1 MLVYL
6 NGKFISHE
14 QATVS
19 VYERGFLFGDGIYEV
34 IRSYHGYFFETE
46 AHLRRLQ
53 HGLAT
58 LQLPFDDFA
67 GLENI
72 ARRLLAENNLLNG
85 ESLIYFQITRGAA
98 IPRKHFFPPPGTPPT
113 VYIAANKFVPS
124 RDLIENGVAV
134 ITMPDIRWNRCD
146 LKTIN
151 LLPNVLASQKAHE
164 QGADE
169 AIFIHEG
176 VATEASHSNFFAVFD
191 GKVITHPRSPKI
203 LPGITRAV
211 VLELCRELRLPL
223 EETPPLAA
231 RLPQAS
237 ELFLSRTTGEV
248 VPIVRLD
255 HVVIA
260 DGKPGPITRKLQE
273 AFAQRIAAGKS
284 QKALTQEISLTE

>member
-1 MLVYL
+1 MLIYL
-6 NGKFISHE
+6 NGKFIPHE

-19 VYERGFLFGDGIYEV
+19 VYERGFLFGDGVYEV

-72 ARRLLAENNLLNG
+72 ARRLLAENNFTDG
-85 ESLIYFQITRGAA
+85 EALIYFQITRGAA
-98 IPRKHFFPPPGTPPT
+98 IPRKHLFPPPGTPPT
-113 VYIAANKFVPS
+113 VYIAANKFAPAQEQT
-124 RDLIENGVAV
+124 ENGVSA
-134 ITMPDIRWNRCD
+134 ITMPDIRWHRCD

-191 GKVITHPRSPKI
+191 GKIITHPRSPKI

-211 VLELCRELRLPL
+211 VLELCRELRLPV

-231 RLPQAS
+231 RLPQAG

-255 HVVIA
+255 NVVIA

-273 AFAQRIAAGKS
+273 AFARRIVAGKS
-284 QKALTQEISLTE
+284 QTTSPKEIL

>member
-1 MLVYL
+1 MLNYL
-6 NGKFISHE
+6 NGKFIPHE

-19 VYERGFLFGDGIYEV
+19 VYERGFLFGDGVYEV
-34 IRSYHGYFFETE
+34 IRSYRGLLFESR

-53 HGLAT
+53 HGLEA
-58 LQLPFDDFA
+58 LQLQFDDFA
-67 GLENI
+67 VLESI
-72 ARRLLAENNLLNG
+72 ARRLLAENNL
-85 ESLIYFQITRGAA
+85 SDDDALIYFQITRGAV
-98 IPRKHFFPPPGTPPT
+98 IPRKHFFPPPGTPQT

-124 RDLIENGVAV
+124 RDLIENGVAA
-134 ITMPDIRWNRCD
+134 ITMPDIRWHRCD

-191 GKVITHPRSPKI
+191 GKVVTHPRSPKI
-203 LPGITRAV
+203 LPGITREV
-211 VLELCRELRLPL
+211 VLELCRELRIPV
-223 EETPPLAA
+223 EETPPVAT
-231 RLPQAS
+231 RLPQAG

-255 HVVIA
+255 NVVIA
-260 DGKPGPITRKLQE
+260 DGKPGPITRRLQE
-273 AFAQRIAAGKS
+273 AFAYRIASGKS
-284 QKALTQEISLTE
+284 QTTSPKEIF

>member
-1 MLVYL
+1 MLIYL
-6 NGKFISHE
+6 NGKFIPHE

-19 VYERGFLFGDGIYEV
+19 VYERGFLFGDGVYEV

-72 ARRLLAENNLLNG
+72 ARRLLAENNFTDG
-85 ESLIYFQITRGAA
+85 EALIYFQITRGAA

-113 VYIAANKFVPS
+113 VYIAANKFAPAQEQT
-124 RDLIENGVAV
+124 ENGVSA
-134 ITMPDIRWNRCD
+134 ITMPDIRWHRCD

-191 GKVITHPRSPKI
+191 GKIITHPRSPKI

-211 VLELCRELRLPL
+211 VLELCRELRLPA

-255 HVVIA
+255 NVLIEN
-260 DGKPGPITRKLQE
+260 GKPGPIARRLQE
-273 AFAQRIAAGKS
+273 AFAQRIASGKS
-284 QKALTQEISLTE
+284 QTTSSKEIF

>member
-6 NGKFISHE
+6 NGKYIPHE

-19 VYERGFLFGDGIYEV
+19 VYERGFLFGDGVYEV
-34 IRSYHGYFFETE
+34 IRSYRSYFFEKD
-46 AHLRRLQ
+46 AHWRRLQ
-53 HGLAT
+53 YGLEA
-58 LQLPFDDFA
+58 LHLRFDDFPA
-67 GLENI
+67 LESI
-72 ARRLLAENNLLNG
+72 ARRLLAENNLLND
-85 ESLIYFQITRGAA
+85 EALIYFQITRGAA

-113 VYIAANKFVPS
+113 VYIAASKFVPAHE
-124 RDLIENGVAV
+124 LTEKGVSA
-134 ITMPDIRWNRCD
+134 ITMPDIRWDRCD

-191 GKVITHPRSPKI
+191 GKIITHPLSHKI

-211 VLELCRELRLPL
+211 VLELCRELRIPV
-223 EETPPLAA
+223 EETPPSAA
-231 RLPQAS
+231 RLPQAG

-255 HVVIA
+255 NAVIA
-260 DGKPGPITRKLQE
+260 AGKPGRITRRLQE
-273 AFAQRIAAGKS
+273 AFAQRIAR
-284 QKALTQEISLTE
+284 QQ

>member
-6 NGKFISHE
+6 NGKYIPHE

-19 VYERGFLFGDGIYEV
+19 VYERGFLFGDGVYEV
-34 IRSYHGYFFETE
+34 IRSYRSYFFEKE
-46 AHLRRLQ
+46 AHWRRLQ
-53 HGLAT
+53 HGLEALR
-58 LQLPFDDFA
+58 LQFEDFPA
-67 GLENI
+67 LESI
-72 ARRLLAENNLLNG
+72 ARRLLSENNLLNG
-85 ESLIYFQITRGAA
+85 EALIYFQITRGAA
-98 IPRKHFFPPPGTPPT
+98 IPRKHFFPPPGTPLT

-124 RDLIENGVAV
+124 PDLVENGAAA
-134 ITMPDIRWNRCD
+134 ITMPDIRWHRCD

-191 GKVITHPRSPKI
+191 GKIITHPRSHKI

-211 VLELCRELRLPL
+211 VLELCRELRIPV
-223 EETPPLAA
+223 EETPPSAA
-231 RLPQAS
+231 RLPQAG
-237 ELFLSRTTGEV
+237 ELFLSRTTGEI

-255 HVVIA
+255 NAVIA
-260 DGKPGPITRKLQE
+260 AGKPGPITRRLQE
-273 AFAQRIAAGKS
+273 AFAQRLAR
-284 QKALTQEISLTE
+284 QH

>member
-6 NGKFISHE
+6 NGKYIPHE

-19 VYERGFLFGDGIYEV
+19 VYERGFLFGDGVYEV
-34 IRSYHGYFFETE
+34 IRSYHGYFFEKD
-46 AHLRRLQ
+46 AHWRRLQ
-53 HGLAT
+53 HGLEALH
-58 LQLPFDDFA
+58 LQFDDFP

-72 ARRLLAENNLLNG
+72 ARRLLDENNISEG
-85 ESLIYFQITRGAA
+85 EALIYFQITRGAA

-113 VYIAANKFVPS
+113 VFIAANKFVPAHE
-124 RDLIENGVAV
+124 LTEKGVSA
-134 ITMPDIRWNRCD
+134 ITMSDIRWDRCD

-191 GKVITHPRSPKI
+191 GKIITHPRSHKI

-211 VLELCRELRLPL
+211 VLELCRELRLPV
-223 EETPPLAA
+223 EETPPRAE
-231 RLPQAS
+231 RLLQAG
-237 ELFLSRTTGEV
+237 ELFLTRTSGEI

-255 HVVIA
+255 NAVIA
-260 DGKPGPITRKLQE
+260 DGKPGPITRRLQE
-273 AFAQRIAAGKS
+273 AFAQRIAR
-284 QKALTQEISLTE
+284 QH

>member
-1 MLVYL
+1 MLIYL
-6 NGKFISHE
+6 NGKFIPHE

-19 VYERGFLFGDGIYEV
+19 VYERGFLFGDGVYEV

-72 ARRLLAENNLLNG
+72 ARRLLAENNFTDS
-85 ESLIYFQITRGAA
+85 EALIYFQITRGAA

-113 VYIAANKFVPS
+113 VYIAANKFAPAQEQT
-124 RDLIENGVAV
+124 ENGVSA
-134 ITMPDIRWNRCD
+134 ITMPDIRWHRCD

-151 LLPNVLASQKAHE
+151 LLPNVLANQKAHE

-169 AIFIHEG
+169 AIFIHED

-191 GKVITHPRSPKI
+191 GRVVTHPRSSKI
-203 LPGITRAV
+203 LPGITRTV
-211 VLELCRELRLPL
+211 VLELCRELRLPV

-231 RLPQAS
+231 RLPQAG

-255 HVVIA
+255 NVVIA

-273 AFAQRIAAGKS
+273 AFAQRIASGKS
-284 QKALTQEISLTE
+284 QTTSPKEILGAE

>member
-98 IPRKHFFPPPGTPPT
+98 IPRKHFFPPPDTPPT

-124 RDLIENGVAV
+124 RDLIENGVAA
-134 ITMPDIRWNRCD
+134 ITMPDIRWHRCD

-176 VATEASHSNFFAVFD
+176 VATEASHSNLFAVFD

-211 VLELCRELRLPL
+211 VLELCQELRLPL
-223 EETPPLAA
+223 EETPQVAT

-255 HVVIA
+255 NVVIA

-273 AFAQRIAAGKS
+273 AFAQKTVAQHS
-284 QKALTQEISLTE
+284 C